1 MDALL
6 ILGNQLFEPKLV
18 REVLAAKTNS
28 GKTDVK
34 VFMRE
39 DVELCTY
46 FKFHKQKIVFFL
58 AAMRTYAEELKK
70 DKIKVHYET
79 LEFDPSRSEKY
90 EDSFERWLKNESISK
105 VFLFEIED
113 KFFEARILGRL
124 TDLGIEFEVLP
135 SLLFLTSR
143 AAFKTYLE
151 KNKRP
156 FMKTFYE
163 GQRKR
168 LRILVNEKLEP
179 TGGAWSF
186 DEDNRKA
193 LPKDVNPPPLTLPSK
208 KSKIVQDVESLADLH
223 FAQHPGTSSQFWLPV
238 DRQGARQWLQ
248 QFVDERL
255 HDFGA
260 FEDAIPARSEFLFHS
275 VLTPFLNT
283 GLLTPDEVVE
293 TALHT
298 ARKSK
303 IPLNSIEGFIRQIIG
318 WREFVRGIY
327 QNYSEKQDTSNF
339 WNHDRKLTIA
349 WYEGGT
355 GVPPLDAALAKV
367 LRYGYAH
374 HIERLMV
381 IGSMMLLLEVEPADA
396 HRWFME
402 MFIDSSDWV
411 MGPNVYGMALFSDG
425 GVFATKPYI
434 CGSNYYRKMGGF
446 KEGPWCDGVD
456 GLYWSFVEKHQKF
469 FLRNPR
475 LAMMARTV
483 EKMDHDKKKRIYSA
497 ADDLRE
503 KLVTSPRSSRGA
515 R

>member
-1 MDALL
+1 MEALL
-6 ILGNQLFEPKLV
+6 VLGNQLFDPKLL
-18 REVLAAKTNS
+18 RDVLAAKTKS
-28 GKTDVK
+28 KKADVK

-58 AAMRTYAEELKK
+58 AAMRTYAEELKR
-70 DKIKVHYET
+70 DKFKVHYEE
-79 LEFDPSRSEKY
+79 LDAKASRSKKY
-90 EDSFERWLKNESISK
+90 EDHLESWLHSESISK
-105 VFLFEIED
+105 VYLFEIED
-113 KFFEARILGRL
+113 KFFERRIIARLEKL
-124 TDLGIEFEVLP
+124 KIEFEIIP
-135 SLLFLTSR
+135 SRLFLTTR
-143 AAFKTYLE
+143 EEFKAYLG

-193 LPKDVNPPPLTLPSK
+193 LPNDIEPPPLKIPTK
-208 KSKIVQDVESLADLH
+208 KSKIILDVEGLTETH
-223 FAQHPGTSSQFWLPV
+223 FSKHPGVAGQFWLPV
-238 DRQGARQWLQ
+238 DREGARAWLQ
-248 QFVDERL
+248 QFVKERL
-255 HDFGA
+255 HEFGA
-260 FEDAIPARSEFLFHS
+260 FEDAIPVRSEFLYHS

-293 TALHT
+293 SALTA

-303 IPLNSIEGFIRQIIG
+303 IPLNSTEGFIRQIIG

-339 WNHDRKLTIA
+339 WNHTGKLKSV

-355 GVPPLDAALAKV
+355 GVPPLDAALTKV
-367 LRYGYAH
+367 VRYGYAH

-381 IGSMMLLLEVEPADA
+381 IGSMMLLLEVEPVEA

-446 KEGPWCDGVD
+446 KAGPWCDGVD

-469 FLRNPR
+469 FLKNPR

-483 EKMDHDKKKRIYSA
+483 EKMDKEKKKRIYMA
-497 ADDLRE
+497 ADELRE
-503 KLVTSPRSSRGA
+503 RLVSQPGSLRA
-515 R
+515 K